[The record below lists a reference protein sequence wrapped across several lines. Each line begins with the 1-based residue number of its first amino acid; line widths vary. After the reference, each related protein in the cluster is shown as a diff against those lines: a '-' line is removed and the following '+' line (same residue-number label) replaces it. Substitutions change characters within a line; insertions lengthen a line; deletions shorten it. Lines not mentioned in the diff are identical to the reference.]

1 MSTPNS
7 ADTDSEA
14 HTGTSLALYDDRQQ
28 VVLRTAIELWSVA
41 STGVETR
48 RRREQLKNKQKI
60 IQSFF
65 DWVNKNPGDV
75 EPTDV
80 RAWCERME
88 DEGKSPATVYARVAY
103 LSSFYRWAMS
113 QPAVGAHLRQNPALL
128 ARPKR
133 VRPYQT
139 EATKAWTDEEL
150 RALTGVIRQKAASGD
165 LVAKRDLTLFLLG
178 LW

>member
-1 MSTPNS
+1 MSIPNAAS
-7 ADTDSEA
+7 TNSEA
-14 HTGTSLALYDDRQQ
+14 PAGAALALYDDRQQ
-28 VVLRTAIELWSVA
+28 VVLRTAVELWSVA

-48 RRREQLKNKQKI
+48 RRKEQLKNKQKI
-60 IQSFF
+60 IRSFF
-65 DWVNKNPGDV
+65 DWVRKNPGEV

-80 RAWCERME
+80 QAWCRRME
-88 DEGKSPATVYARVAY
+88 DEGKSPATVYARVAS

-113 QPAVGAHLRQNPALL
+113 QPAVGASLRQNPALL

-150 RALTGVIRQKAASGD
+150 RALTDVVRQKAATGD
-165 LVAKRDLTLFLLG
+165 LVAK
-178 LW
+178 

>member
-7 ADTDSEA
+7 AGANSEA
-14 HTGTSLALYDDRQQ
+14 PTDTTLALHDDRQQ
-28 VVLRTAIELWSVA
+28 VVLHTAIELWATA

-48 RRREQLKNKQKI
+48 RRKEQLKKKQKI
-60 IQSFF
+60 IRSFF
-65 DWVNKNPGDV
+65 DWVRKPPGEV

-88 DEGKSPATVYARVAY
+88 DEGKSPATVYARVAF

-150 RALTGVIRQKAASGD
+150 RALTDVIRKKAATGD
-165 LVAKRDLTLFLLG
+165 
-178 LW
+178 

>member
-1 MSTPNS
+1 MSTSNS
-7 ADTDSEA
+7 ADTSSEVPMGA
-14 HTGTSLALYDDRQQ
+14 ALALYNDRQQ
-28 VVLRTAIELWSVA
+28 VVLHTAIELWASA

-48 RRREQLKNKQKI
+48 RRKEQLKNKQKI
-60 IQSFF
+60 IRSFF
-65 DWVNKNPGDV
+65 DWIRKTPMEV

-80 RAWCERME
+80 RAWYGRME
-88 DEGKSPATVYARVAY
+88 DEGKSPATVYARVAS

-113 QPAVGAHLRQNPALL
+113 QPAVGAHLRQYPALL

-150 RALTGVIRQKAASGD
+150 RALTDVVRQKAATGD
-165 LVAKRDLTLFLLG
+165 LVAKRDLT
-178 LW
+178 